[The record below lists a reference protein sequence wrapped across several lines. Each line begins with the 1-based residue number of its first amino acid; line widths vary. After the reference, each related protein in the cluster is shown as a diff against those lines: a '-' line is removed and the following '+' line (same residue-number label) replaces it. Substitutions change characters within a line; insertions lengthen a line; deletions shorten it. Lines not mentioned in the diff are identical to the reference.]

1 MQERR
6 KIERERGTGGV
17 LFAEGRKGRWGAEYE
32 YCVSNKGV
40 SKGERIVAVFFA
52 PCPSLSF
59 YHAVGTGIHS
69 FEFHLSQ
76 DGKDGIFVNRHV

>member
-6 KIERERGTGGV
+6 KREREGKRDT
-17 LFAEGRKGRWGAEYE
+17 GRWGAVCGRKEGSLGGIQ

-40 SKGERIVAVFFA
+40 LKGERIVACFL
-52 PCPSLSF
+52 CSLSVAF
-59 YHAVGTGIHS
+59 FLPSCRYS